1 MSLPIKRL
9 LNNAEKQVAANPSD
23 TRAHYTLARLHYLA
37 FAYDVSAVSA
47 EAVAYHAT
55 VIYHSGQVA
64 VPSFDLSVSRE
75 DWAIN
80 LEGARG
86 ARATELA
93 YRDIKVTSGER
104 IPENKNTA
112 YGEAFRKH
120 LQHLVEAQWI
130 PAADTP
136 VEQATL
142 HAVKALAGLRRVCQ
156 LDPNNALYHLGLGS
170 LTEQIV
176 DWAKTKNPPRLPPEL
191 SALDYAAAR
200 AAYFQAFRLAF
211 AEEGKL
217 TNAGFGPTGPTGL
230 LSPEIA
236 TGYLRLFER
245 DRERLSQ
252 DPEALK
258 AYAEVK
264 TGLERLAKID
274 VVTLVSPIIFSLK
287 PVDGIARLL
296 APASRVD
303 FNLPGYGPPL
313 HWSWIQPETGLLVWD
328 PERRGE
334 IVSGRQLFG
343 GFTFQIF
350 RANGYDALAALDDDG
365 NGVLR
370 GGELNGIRAWFDA
383 NGDGRSDPGEVR
395 DLEECGIIGISVR
408 TTGNEGPHPM
418 NTAGLFLANGTTLPT
433 WDWTTQPLKN

>member
-1 MSLPIKRL
+1 M
-9 LNNAEKQVAANPSD
+9 NE
-23 TRAHYTLARLHYLA
+23 
-37 FAYDVSAVSA
+37 
-47 EAVAYHAT
+47 
-55 VIYHSGQVA
+55 
-64 VPSFDLSVSRE
+64 SF
-75 DWAIN
+75 
-80 LEGARG
+80 
-86 ARATELA
+86 
-93 YRDIKVTSGER
+93 ER
-104 IPENKNTA
+104 M
-112 YGEAFRKH
+112 
-120 LQHLVEAQWI
+120 
-130 PAADTP
+130 
-136 VEQATL
+136 
-142 HAVKALAGLRRVCQ
+142 
-156 LDPNNALYHLGLGS
+156 
-170 LTEQIV
+170 
-176 DWAKTKNPPRLPPEL
+176 
-191 SALDYAAAR
+191 
-200 AAYFQAFRLAF
+200 
-211 AEEGKL
+211 
-217 TNAGFGPTGPTGL
+217 

-245 DRERLSQ
+245 DQERLSQ
-252 DPEALK
+252 DPEAMK

-264 TGLERLAKID
+264 TGLERLAKTD
-274 VVTLVSPIIFSLK
+274 VVTLVSPIIFSLT
-287 PVDGIARLL
+287 PVDGIAGLL

-418 NTAGLFLANGTTLPT
+418 NAAGLFFANGTTLPT
-433 WDWTTQPLKN
+433 WDWTTQPLINSIPEPGVIR